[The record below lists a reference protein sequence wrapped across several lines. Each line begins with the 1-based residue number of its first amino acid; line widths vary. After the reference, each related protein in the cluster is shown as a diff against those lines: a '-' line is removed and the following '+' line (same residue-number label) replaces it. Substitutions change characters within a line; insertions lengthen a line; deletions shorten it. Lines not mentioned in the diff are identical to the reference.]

1 MFKFIVVN
9 LLAFAWFCFKSE
21 SQDQIR
27 LQWQSGKSAIMN
39 ILVVHAMIILL
50 TYGKPE
56 GKYLFIINYSFE
68 DLLFLPQCNLL
79 NMQSSPSLS

>member
-1 MFKFIVVN
+1 MLTIIKVCVIKLIVGMALC
-9 LLAFAWFCFKSE
+9 LLKSE

-56 GKYLFIINYSFE
+56 GNTLAVHTMIILLTYGKPEGNI
-68 DLLFLPQCNLL
+68 LLFMP
-79 NMQSSPSLS
+79 